1 MSSASNQRGLYNI
14 TNSNSNSNKNNQNI
28 TTESFIPGNF
38 YKVVYRK
45 YSRGNFSSGYV
56 ESVFYNVTEAS
67 GVYELINGLTNKEIN
82 NANKLGLS
90 GDQYVLL
97 INVNEEYFRDRGK
110 LELVILDEVRSV
122 KKLKNNEFSGLNLS
136 GLQLQGAKLQGVVL
150 ENVNLKEANLEG
162 AKLQRVVLE
171 EVNLEGANLE
181 RAYLTEADLRGANL
195 KGTTLMRAKL
205 QKAHLEGVNLNG
217 FDLYGAKLK
226 GAHLQGVQLQKAC
239 LVNADLRNA
248 DLRGADLRGAK
259 LQGAK
264 LEGAKLEGA
273 KLEGAR
279 IIDTNLNRASLTGPQ
294 RNGIIIIP
302 KKNWN
307 TSLNTTNN
315 NNNHSGG
322 RFLQNKLKSGNSK
335 TRSVKAFSFI
345 ASKKI

>member
-1 MSSASNQRGLYNI
+1 MSSASNQRGLYII
-14 TNSNSNSNKNNQNI
+14 TNSNNSNSNKNNQNI
-28 TTESFIPGNF
+28 TAESFIPGNF
-38 YKVVYRK
+38 YKVLYRN

-90 GDQYVLL
+90 GNQYVLL
-97 INVNEEYFRDRGK
+97 INVNKEHFRDRGK
-110 LELVILDEVRSV
+110 LELVIFDEVRSV

-136 GLQLQGAKLQGVVL
+136 GLQLQGAKLQ
-150 ENVNLKEANLEG
+150 
-162 AKLQRVVLE
+162 RVVLK

-217 FDLYGAKLK
+217 FDLYGAKLQ
-226 GAHLQGVQLQKAC
+226 GAHLQGVQLQKAS

-273 KLEGAR
+273 KLEGAH

-294 RNGIIIIP
+294 RNGIIIIH

-315 NNNHSGG
+315 NNSNHNGG

>member
-14 TNSNSNSNKNNQNI
+14 TNSNNSNSNKNNQNI

-38 YKVVYRK
+38 YKVVYRN

-56 ESVFYNVTEAS
+56 ESVFYNVTKAS

-97 INVNEEYFRDRGK
+97 INVNEEYNRGK

-136 GLQLQGAKLQGVVL
+136 GLQLQ
-150 ENVNLKEANLEG
+150 G

-205 QKAHLEGVNLNG
+205 QKAHLEDVNLNG
-217 FDLYGAKLK
+217 FDLYGAKLQ
-226 GAHLQGVQLQKAC
+226 GAHLQGVQLQKAS

-273 KLEGAR
+273 KLERAR

-315 NNNHSGG
+315 NNSNHSGG